1 MAGKSTLYDT
11 DFYAWSNQQA
21 ALLRAGELNRA
32 DLEHIAEEIESIG
45 RAEKRELVSRLTVL
59 LLPLLRWQCQPGGR
73 GSSWQASIR
82 VQRNRLTDH
91 LDDNPSLKPLIP
103 DAIGKAYRDAIVE
116 ASVETKLS
124 ETIFAPACPWSLA
137 GIAGSKDEQSLRR
150 TRFVN
155 YAASAIPFGLQP
167 CSLST
172 ASAGPIS
179 RSSTS

>member
-59 LLPLLRWQCQPGGR
+59 LLYLLKWQCQPGGR

-124 ETIFAPACPWSLA
+124 ETIFAPACPWSYQQIMA
-137 GIAGSKDEQSLRR
+137 PDFWPE
-150 TRFVN
+150 
-155 YAASAIPFGLQP
+155 
-167 CSLST
+167 
-172 ASAGPIS
+172 
-179 RSSTS
+179 